1 MSRREK
7 WILALTGLLV
17 LVLLGTQGIGLWI
30 MGPLRKIL
38 VDKATAA
45 MLAEVAAVFLWNL
58 WCLRRTEKPGIQV
71 FGCLA
76 GILVFIWCHRAF
88 TPLAVTAAYAG
99 VLLMAGRLLCRL
111 FARVTG
117 ASLRLPA
124 AEAAGMDLILGCA
137 LWIVLVCAVS
147 LTGHG
152 GLRLWRLL
160 ALAFGGFCLGFF
172 LCERPWRAPGHAL
185 RSRAFLPETKL
196 QAVLAA
202 FALTMVM
209 VQAGRL
215 NIALDYDSLHYG
227 LRSAYVLD
235 NGMGIYEDLG
245 MINLVYTYPKGLE
258 VLALPLSGTPTYG
271 FVLSLSFWATVGIL
285 LLTGHIAG
293 RRGGKNRKFWAMA
306 MMAAVPGIMNMAAT
320 AKSDNV
326 TLLFQLLFFDFV
338 CCALGA
344 AGEKEERQPWFL
356 MGLSAYLMT
365 LVLKPTAI
373 VFSTI
378 MAGVCLFCLI
388 WRRKLRV
395 RAAGWGYLLPIL
407 PAAAVAG
414 LWYRTWKLTGV
425 PATSIFA
432 GLFEKIGFQVRL
444 PYSFT
449 HVIGNPASL
458 SAGEKLARLARR
470 LWGMAALPLGEDMD
484 HVIIAW
490 GTGLI
495 AVLLFLWICWFFA
508 FVRKGG
514 LRRPTAGRPEAQ
526 SARPMASGPAA
537 QPASPEAEDQP
548 ACLAA
553 NSGQSFCEA
562 LLIPTL
568 GLACVYSIY
577 TLSQVDGNY
586 FVLFYALLIISAAGL
601 GRLGTRRSDL
611 ERNLSGLIV
620 PLLIANV
627 FVTCCTSWAGTLG
640 FTPIALRH
648 LGYYDHRAEREAN
661 LEESGAAALAGLLN
675 PRSRVVAF
683 GEHPQVLELPCS
695 AQSYYDITGSGG
707 NVYLVKKLDY
717 FKWYLDISGT
727 EYIFAEGEYLRTHDR
742 AGDII
747 RYMIEDGSLTDLVCE
762 GDNLL
767 GRVSLGGPDG
777 DGIVYDRERVSRQF
791 ETNFYEYLG
800 QTDGR

>member
-17 LVLLGTQGIGLWI
+17 LVFLGTQGIGLWI

-38 VDKATAA
+38 VDQATAV
-45 MLAEVAAVFLWNL
+45 MLAEVAVIFLWNL
-58 WCLRRTEKPGIQV
+58 WCLRRTENPRCQV
-71 FGCLA
+71 LGCLA
-76 GILVFIWCHRAF
+76 GILVFTWCHRALV
-88 TPLAVTAAYAG
+88 PLAVTAAYAG
-99 VLLMAGRLLCRL
+99 VLLMAGRLLRRL
-111 FARVTG
+111 SARLTG
-117 ASLRLPA
+117 KTTGLPA
-124 AEAAGMDLILGCA
+124 AEAAGLDLILGSA

-147 LTGHG
+147 LTGNG

-160 ALAFGGFCLGFF
+160 AVALGGFCLGFM
-172 LCERPWRAPGHAL
+172 LCERSRKTPGHAQ
-185 RSRAFLPETKL
+185 RFGAFLPETNL
-196 QAVLAA
+196 QAALAA
-202 FALTMVM
+202 FTLTMVM

-215 NIALDYDSLHYG
+215 NISLDYDSLHYG

-235 NGMGIYEDLG
+235 NGRGIYEDLG

-258 VLALPLSGTPTYG
+258 ALALPLSGTPTYG

-285 LLTGHIAG
+285 LLAGHIAG

-326 TLLFQLLFFDFV
+326 TLMFQLLFFDFV

-344 AGEKEERQPWFL
+344 GGEKERQPWFF
-356 MGLSAYLMT
+356 MGLSAYLLT

-373 VFSTI
+373 VFSTV

-388 WRRKLRV
+388 WRRKFHIRT
-395 RAAGWGYLLPIL
+395 AAWGYLLPFL

-414 LWYRTWKLTGV
+414 LWYRTWKFTGV
-425 PATSIFA
+425 PVTSIFA

-458 SAGEKLARLARR
+458 SAGEKFGRLFRR

-495 AVLLFLWICWFFA
+495 AVLLFLWICWFFV

-514 LRRPTAGRPEAQ
+514 LRRI
-526 SARPMASGPAA
+526 PAA
-537 QPASPEAEDQP
+537 GTAF
-548 ACLAA
+548 
-553 NSGQSFCEA
+553 SGQSFCEA

-568 GLACVYSIY
+568 GLACIYSIY

-586 FVLFYALLIISAAGL
+586 FILFYALLIISAAGL

-627 FVTCCTSWAGTLG
+627 FVTCCTSWAGTPG
-640 FTPIALRH
+640 FTPIAVRH
-648 LGYYDHRAEREAN
+648 KGYYDHRAEQQERFK
-661 LEESGAAALAGLLN
+661 ESGVDALVGLLT
-675 PRSRVVAF
+675 PGSRVVAF
-683 GEHPQVLELPCS
+683 GEHPEVLALPCS
-695 AQSYYDITGSGG
+695 VQSYYDITGSGG

-727 EYIFAEGEYLRTHDR
+727 EYIFAEREYLRTHDR
-742 AGDII
+742 AGEII
-747 RYMIEDGSLTDLVCE
+747 RYMIEDGSLTDLVWE

-767 GRVSLGGPDG
+767 GRVKLGGPDG
-777 DGIVYDRERVSRQF
+777 DGIVYDRERIARQF
-791 ETNFYEYLG
+791 EANFYEYLD

>member
-17 LVLLGTQGIGLWI
+17 LVFLGTQGIGLWI

-38 VDKATAA
+38 VDQATAV
-45 MLAEVAAVFLWNL
+45 MLAEVAVIFLWNL
-58 WCLRRTEKPGIQV
+58 WCLRRTENPRSQV
-71 FGCLA
+71 LGCLA
-76 GILVFIWCHRAF
+76 GILVFSWCHRALV
-88 TPLAVTAAYAG
+88 PLAVTAAYAG
-99 VLLMAGRLLCRL
+99 VLLMAGRLLRRL
-111 FARVTG
+111 SARLTG
-117 ASLRLPA
+117 KTTGLPV
-124 AEAAGMDLILGCA
+124 AEAAGLDLILGSA

-147 LTGHG
+147 LTGNG

-160 ALAFGGFCLGFF
+160 AVALGGFCLGFM
-172 LCERPWRAPGHAL
+172 LCERSQKTPGHAQ
-185 RSRAFLPETKL
+185 RFGAFLPETNL

-202 FALTMVM
+202 FTLTMVM

-215 NIALDYDSLHYG
+215 NISLDYDSLHYG

-235 NGMGIYEDLG
+235 NGRGIYEDLG

-285 LLTGHIAG
+285 LLAGHIAG

-326 TLLFQLLFFDFV
+326 TLMFQLLFFDFV

-344 AGEKEERQPWFL
+344 EGEKERQPWFF
-356 MGLSAYLMT
+356 MGLSAYLLT

-373 VFSTI
+373 VFSTV

-388 WRRKLRV
+388 WRRKFHIRT
-395 RAAGWGYLLPIL
+395 AAWGYLLPFL

-414 LWYRTWKLTGV
+414 LWYRTWKFTGV
-425 PATSIFA
+425 PVTSIFA

-458 SAGEKLARLARR
+458 SAGEKFGRLFRR

-495 AVLLFLWICWFFA
+495 AVLLFLWICWFFV

-514 LRRPTAGRPEAQ
+514 LRRI
-526 SARPMASGPAA
+526 PAA
-537 QPASPEAEDQP
+537 GTAF
-548 ACLAA
+548 
-553 NSGQSFCEA
+553 SGQSFCEA

-568 GLACVYSIY
+568 GLACIYSIY

-586 FVLFYALLIISAAGL
+586 FILFYALLIISAAGL

-627 FVTCCTSWAGTLG
+627 FVTCCTSWAGTPG
-640 FTPIALRH
+640 FTPIAVRH
-648 LGYYDHRAEREAN
+648 KGYYDHRAEQQERFK
-661 LEESGAAALAGLLN
+661 ESGVDALVGLL
-675 PRSRVVAF
+675 PPESRVVAF
-683 GEHPQVLELPCS
+683 GEHPEVLALPCS
-695 AQSYYDITGSGG
+695 VQSYYDITGSGG

-727 EYIFAEGEYLRTHDR
+727 EYIFVEREYLRTHDR
-742 AGDII
+742 AGEII
-747 RYMIEDGSLTDLVCE
+747 RYMIEDGSLTDLVWE
-762 GDNLL
+762 GGNLL
-767 GRVSLGGPDG
+767 GRVKLGGPDG
-777 DGIVYDRERVSRQF
+777 DGIVYDRERIARQF
-791 ETNFYEYLG
+791 EANFYEYLD

>member
-17 LVLLGTQGIGLWI
+17 LVFLGTQGIGLWI

-38 VDKATAA
+38 VDQATAV
-45 MLAEVAAVFLWNL
+45 MLAEVAVIFLWNL
-58 WCLRRTEKPGIQV
+58 WCLRRTENPRGQV
-71 FGCLA
+71 LGCLA
-76 GILVFIWCHRAF
+76 GILVFTWCHRALV
-88 TPLAVTAAYAG
+88 PLAVTAVYAG
-99 VLLMAGRLLCRL
+99 VLLMAGRLLRRL
-111 FARVTG
+111 SARLTG
-117 ASLRLPA
+117 KTTGLPA
-124 AEAAGMDLILGCA
+124 AEAAGLDLILGSA

-147 LTGHG
+147 LTGNG

-160 ALAFGGFCLGFF
+160 AVALGGFCLGFM
-172 LCERPWRAPGHAL
+172 LCERPQRAPGHAQ
-185 RSRAFLPETKL
+185 RFGAFLPETNL
-196 QAVLAA
+196 QAALAA

-215 NIALDYDSLHYG
+215 NISLDYDSLHYG

-235 NGMGIYEDLG
+235 NGRGIYEDLG

-285 LLTGHIAG
+285 LLAGHIAG

-306 MMAAVPGIMNMAAT
+306 MMSAVPGIMNMAAT

-344 AGEKEERQPWFL
+344 EGEKEERQPWFF
-356 MGLSAYLMT
+356 MGLSAYLLT

-373 VFSTI
+373 VFSTV

-388 WRRKLRV
+388 WRRKFRI
-395 RAAGWGYLLPIL
+395 RAAAWGYLLPFL

-414 LWYRTWKLTGV
+414 LWYRTWKFTGV
-425 PATSIFA
+425 PVTSIFA

-458 SAGEKLARLARR
+458 SAGEKFGRLFRR

-495 AVLLFLWICWFFA
+495 AVLLFLWVCWFFV

-514 LRRPTAGRPEAQ
+514 LRRI
-526 SARPMASGPAA
+526 PAA
-537 QPASPEAEDQP
+537 GTAF
-548 ACLAA
+548 
-553 NSGQSFCEA
+553 SGQSFCEA

-568 GLACVYSIY
+568 GLACIYSIY

-586 FVLFYALLIISAAGL
+586 FILFYAILIISAAGL

-627 FVTCCTSWAGTLG
+627 FVTCCTSWAGTPG
-640 FTPIALRH
+640 FTPIAIRH
-648 LGYYDHRAEREAN
+648 KGYYDHRAEQQERFK
-661 LEESGAAALAGLLN
+661 ESGVDALVGLLT
-675 PRSRVVAF
+675 PGSRVVAF
-683 GEHPQVLELPCS
+683 GEHPEVLALPCS
-695 AQSYYDITGSGG
+695 VQSYYDITGSGG

-717 FKWYLDISGT
+717 FKWYLDISGI
-727 EYIFAEGEYLRTHDR
+727 EYIFAEREYLRTHDR
-742 AGDII
+742 AGEII
-747 RYMIEDGSLTDLVCE
+747 RYMIEDGSLTDLVWE

-767 GRVSLGGPDG
+767 GRVKLGGPDG
-777 DGIVYDRERVSRQF
+777 DGIVYDRERIARQF
-791 ETNFYEYLG
+791 EANFYEYLD

>member
-1 MSRREK
+1 
-7 WILALTGLLV
+7 
-17 LVLLGTQGIGLWI
+17 
-30 MGPLRKIL
+30 
-38 VDKATAA
+38 
-45 MLAEVAAVFLWNL
+45 
-58 WCLRRTEKPGIQV
+58 
-71 FGCLA
+71 
-76 GILVFIWCHRAF
+76 
-88 TPLAVTAAYAG
+88 
-99 VLLMAGRLLCRL
+99 
-111 FARVTG
+111 
-117 ASLRLPA
+117 
-124 AEAAGMDLILGCA
+124 
-137 LWIVLVCAVS
+137 
-147 LTGHG
+147 
-152 GLRLWRLL
+152 
-160 ALAFGGFCLGFF
+160 
-172 LCERPWRAPGHAL
+172 
-185 RSRAFLPETKL
+185 
-196 QAVLAA
+196 
-202 FALTMVM
+202 
-209 VQAGRL
+209 
-215 NIALDYDSLHYG
+215 
-227 LRSAYVLD
+227 
-235 NGMGIYEDLG
+235 
-245 MINLVYTYPKGLE
+245 
-258 VLALPLSGTPTYG
+258 
-271 FVLSLSFWATVGIL
+271 
-285 LLTGHIAG
+285 
-293 RRGGKNRKFWAMA
+293 MA

-388 WRRKLRV
+388 WRRKLRAC
-395 RAAGWGYLLPIL
+395 AAGWGYLLPIL

-425 PATSIFA
+425 PVTSIFA

-458 SAGEKLARLARR
+458 SAGEKFARLARR

-495 AVLLFLWICWFFA
+495 AVLLFLWVCWFFA

-526 SARPMASGPAA
+526 SARPTAGSTGTGSPAA
-537 QPASPEAEDQP
+537 RPAGLTR
-548 ACLAA
+548 LAA

-568 GLACVYSIY
+568 GLACVYSTY

-742 AGDII
+742 AGDIV

-777 DGIVYDRERVSRQF
+777 DGVVYDRERVARQF
-791 ETNFYEYLG
+791 ETNFYEYLD